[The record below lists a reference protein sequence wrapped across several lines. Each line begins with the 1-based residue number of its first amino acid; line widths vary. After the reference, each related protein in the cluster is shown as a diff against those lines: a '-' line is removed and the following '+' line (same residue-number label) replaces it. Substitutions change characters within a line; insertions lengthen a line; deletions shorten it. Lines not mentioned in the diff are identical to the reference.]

1 MLCKETESQHFQWVG
16 GGNVRI
22 HRRAVFGCGR
32 AAGGYVVQLCK
43 GRGASL
49 AAGVETGD
57 RRVRGTVRT
66 ARCAVGLGD
75 GRMGNVCAVRKSC
88 SGVSDGCAGCDG

>member
-1 MLCKETESQHFQWVG
+1 MLCKETESQQFQWVG

-32 AAGGYVVQLCK
+32 AAGGYVWQLCK

-49 AAGVETGD
+49 AAGVQQARAGASD
-57 RRVRGTVRT
+57 AGSAVRAWAMCARRVSGGLGRHRGT
-66 ARCAVGLGD
+66 AV
-75 GRMGNVCAVRKSC
+75 
-88 SGVSDGCAGCDG
+88 